1 MSTGTNVCDGNE
13 TIIKSVGFWKYT
25 NFREM
30 IIERIWKLWDEYR
43 YKCDENETIIKSV
56 GFWKYTNLREMM
68 VKKI

>member
-1 MSTGTNVCDGNE
+1 
-13 TIIKSVGFWKYT
+13 
-25 NFREM
+25 M

-68 VKKI
+68 VKRI